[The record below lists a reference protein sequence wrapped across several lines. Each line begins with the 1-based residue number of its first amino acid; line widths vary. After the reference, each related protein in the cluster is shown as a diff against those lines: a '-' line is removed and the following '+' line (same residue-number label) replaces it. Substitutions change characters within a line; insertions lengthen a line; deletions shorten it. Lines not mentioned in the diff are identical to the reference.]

1 MQVVASYFSLS
12 NLILFQKKIDQL
24 PSIDK
29 INDEQEEIEQGEDDC
44 KLPKNNHLTRKC
56 SATTVRGVNLL
67 VY

>member
-12 NLILFQKKIDQL
+12 NLIVFLKKINQL

-44 KLPKNNHLTRKC
+44 KHPKNNHLTRKC

-67 VY
+67 GY